1 MAGLLYLARA
11 VEYIKVT
18 ADTDPS
24 RKAFAKAN
32 GVKPALFS
40 AHSES
45 ACPKRSGAGVVY
57 VEQGVMSGW
66 TPATPSSASI
76 TTWPY
81 SRMRSTPLAWALA
94 PVQPVAS
101 WSMAAHQPTWHSSVI
116 R

>member
-1 MAGLLYLARA
+1 

-18 ADTDPS
+18 ADTGPI

-40 AHSES
+40 AHSGG

-76 TTWPY
+76 TPWPY
-81 SRMRSTPLAWALA
+81 SRMRITSSTWALA
-94 PVQPVAS
+94 PVQLVAS